1 MAQVAGRIAHTMR
14 WILDTA
20 GNIVGYRNERD
31 QDVEFSAGAMQGL
44 VSGDEIPSVTYN
56 GAGKVSGFTSDGVVH
71 TVTYPDANTITVT
84 NTLGASRTVAVNSDG
99 RVVAA
104 V

>member
-1 MAQVAGRIAHTMR
+1 MPMNISGPPWAVDIPLTAQQAAIA
-14 WILDTA
+14 A
-20 GNIVGYRNERD
+20 
-31 QDVEFSAGAMQGL
+31 L

-56 GAGKVSGFTSDGVVH
+56 GAGKVSGFTSDGVAH
-71 TVTYPDANTITVT
+71 TITYPDANTITIT
-84 NTLGASRTVAVNSDG
+84 NSLGASRTVAVNNAG